1 MMNLQRRRLLSA
13 AAPAALLVGAALRE
27 AGAQAAQAAQASP
40 AAPPE
45 VAAALPGA
53 RLLGSGRLRVFGM
66 RIYDARLWVG
76 KQALPEDWTLAPNAL
91 EIVYGRK
98 LEGRQIAERSIQE
111 MRRQGVIASAVAE
124 RWLKHLIELIP
135 DVGEGD
141 RLTAVNQPGQA
152 LHLLSNGERRG
163 EIAEA
168 DFARRFIGIWLAPQT
183 SEPQLRAA
191 LLGKAGS

>member
-1 MMNLQRRRLLSA
+1 MNLRRRRLLSA

-27 AGAQAAQAAQASP
+27 AGAQAAP
-40 AAPPE
+40 AVPPE

-66 RIYDARLWVG
+66 HIYDARLWLG
-76 KQALPEDWTLAPNAL
+76 KQPLSEDWTLVPNAL

-124 RWLKHLIELIP
+124 RWLMHLIELIP

-152 LHLLSNGERRG
+152 LQLLSNSARRG

-183 SEPQLRAA
+183 SEPQLRTA